1 MALLLTFLLTLALAL
16 VLIMGVVW
24 VLSRSRTSRYRPT
37 RQQVTALLQAVL
49 EGAASRS
56 QWDLFIGYPLY
67 HDPEL
72 EQFRLYCVA
81 LTEGDPDTEP
91 MASGIGGYLFDR
103 AGRKRLEKVLA
114 ELQQLIAS
122 EPFQRGF

>member
-1 MALLLTFLLTLALAL
+1 MELLLTFLLTLALIGAL
-16 VLIMGVVW
+16 VW

-37 RQQVTALLQAVL
+37 RQQVVTLLQAVL
-49 EGAASRS
+49 EGTALQS

-72 EQFRLYCVA
+72 EQIRLRCVA
-81 LTEGDPDTEP
+81 LNEGDPDTEP
-91 MASGIGGYLFDR
+91 MTSGIGGYLFDR
-103 AGRKRLEKVLA
+103 ASRKRLAEVLA
-114 ELQQLIAS
+114 ELQQLIAN

>member
-1 MALLLTFLLTLALAL
+1 MELLLTFMLTL
-16 VLIMGVVW
+16 VLMAVLVW

-37 RQQVTALLQAVL
+37 RQQAVALLEAVL
-49 EGAASRS
+49 EGSASRS

-72 EQFRLYCVA
+72 EQIRLYCIA

-103 AGRKRLEKVLA
+103 AGRKRLAEVLDR
-114 ELQQLIAS
+114 LQQLIAA
-122 EPFQRGF
+122 EPFQREF